1 MQKNGEYMKKNYPN
15 CICTNQNRENVRY
28 GPRGAVGVTGPT
40 GATGPKGETGPA
52 GATGPS
58 GEELVIRST
67 TTLPPDQNAEVKS
80 LHIGNKHYLDFFIPK
95 GHDGV
100 PEKIV
105 VGDTITTEPTQPAQ
119 VTDRYQD
126 GVHHFDFVIPKGE
139 RGEKGEQG
147 EIGPQGLPGEVG
159 ASETIIIEKTQTVEP
174 DQPANVLDD
183 KQANAHH
190 LTFFIPKG
198 ERGEKGIAGEKGVAG
213 EKGPAGDPGP
223 AGERGPTGEMGPP
236 GPQGVAGPPGL
247 TPNICATIY
256 NPAQQ
261 TVANEGKFV
270 LGEIEIN
277 KGCKIENNGIKV
289 PRTGTYLIAYS
300 VNNSVGAKP
309 GDHVSL
315 TFNDVLVT
323 VAKRPITTSTNTSG
337 FMVSSLNKD
346 DVVSLTAY
354 VSENRLITASSA
366 PSAMLSVVLIA
377 T

>member
-1 MQKNGEYMKKNYPN
+1 MKKKYPN

-40 GATGPKGETGPA
+40 GPTGATGPA

-58 GEELVIRST
+58 GEELFIRST
-67 TTLPPDQNAEVKS
+67 TTLPPDQDAEVKS

-95 GHDGV
+95 GYDGV

-105 VGDTITTEPTQPAQ
+105 AGDTVTAESTQPAQ
-119 VTDRYQD
+119 VVDRYQD
-126 GVHHFDFVIPKGE
+126 GIHHFDFVIPKGE

-147 EIGPQGLPGEVG
+147 QVGPQGLPGEPG
-159 ASETIIIEKTQTVEP
+159 TSEIIVVDKTQTVEP
-174 DQPANVLDD
+174 DQPAKVLDD
-183 KQANAHH
+183 KQANVHH
-190 LTFFIPKG
+190 LMFYIPKG
-198 ERGEKGIAGEKGVAG
+198 ERGEKGANGEKGATG
-213 EKGPAGDPGP
+213 EKGPMGDPGP
-223 AGERGPTGEMGPP
+223 AGERGPAGEAGPP
-236 GPQGVAGPPGL
+236 GPRGVAGPPGL
-247 TPNICATIY
+247 TPNISATIY
-256 NPAQQ
+256 NPSQQ
-261 TVANEGKFV
+261 TVSNEAKFV
-270 LGEIEIN
+270 LGEIELN

-289 PRTGTYLIAYS
+289 PTTGIYLIVFS

-354 VSENRLITASSA
+354 VAENRVITASGA
-366 PSAMLSVVLIA
+366 PSAMLSLVLIA